1 MIETLPGKVRP
12 DRRMQ
17 KKCSRSTA
25 STQVVADKDVMWKGF
40 VSFAQSHLHVIARF
54 CISRSA
60 KTGNCST
67 SAESAV
73 ASLAEDVDDGF
84 EGEPLRD
91 LLVGSQSSSELGAGQ
106 LHDLLA
112 LGLGDA
118 LLNVAV
124 MFIWHLSSSGR
135 VVGDIYIHRQEL
147 QKGNLQPPSVICAG
161 AMAKNAGVEG
171 CAC

>member
-1 MIETLPGKVRP
+1 MGKQLEEIENLPSLTPLGSSDKGQIGARNYTN
-12 DRRMQ
+12 DRDSAWQGSAGQENAEEML
-17 KKCSRSTA
+17 SVNA

-106 LHDLLA
+106 L
-112 LGLGDA
+112 
-118 LLNVAV
+118 
-124 MFIWHLSSSGR
+124 
-135 VVGDIYIHRQEL
+135 
-147 QKGNLQPPSVICAG
+147 
-161 AMAKNAGVEG
+161 
-171 CAC
+171 